1 VIALHVSFILIFM
14 FRLLTYENWF
24 NWVPFLAFGVTA
36 AVFFSFVVR
45 AMMLKKE
52 SAERMSRLPL
62 DD

>member
-1 VIALHVSFILIFM
+1 M